1 MLPTRREAMRRTAV
15 AVAMLGEGA
24 ASTRQ
29 AAGRARYFY
38 NDDLDRPFVFYSAP
52 FQIQHL
58 HDVVD
63 VLLGTPVTTLVCN
76 SGDDLP
82 YYPSRVAPG
91 IGWRKTA
98 LEETD
103 PLYRR
108 RYRVAQE
115 IRAQG
120 VDVLGVIRDRASAK
134 GLEFVPS
141 LRMNDGHFGQ
151 RYPPAENPATSKFW
165 WDHQHLALGRSDP
178 TMTGFGRFQ
187 FDFTHREV
195 RQYRLAMIHELIDG
209 YAEDGFEMD
218 FTRHNTY
225 FPRGRARPELITDLV
240 REARRRLDQRG
251 KRVGRRLPLM
261 VRVLANLRSSRAA
274 TPEEQTLHFRCPL
287 ELSLRTGLDI
297 REWIRAG
304 YVDRLV
310 VADPTRIMGMD
321 RPLHKFLEAARGSG
335 CAVFASPETRAHR
348 ADGKATLEM
357 YRAAWT
363 NYFALGQHGT
373 YVFNFF
379 TRHWPLTSEDYGLL
393 RDLTSP
399 ETLRGQN
406 KLYVANH
413 ESFLEPPYLPLAL
426 SGGERDGFLR
436 ILILEDL
443 DPARRQQ
450 ILKRI
455 ELRLRVEGLRE
466 QDLLDVTWNGQPLSF
481 AAADWERVDFG
492 WYQKQPGWSVDR
504 SVVQGPF
511 VWLVWDITGHETLRG
526 VNQTGIRLSGPG
538 MQVRISGLEVSIQ
551 YDADPF
557 PVLRL

>member
-1 MLPTRREAMRRTAV
+1 MALTCKGGASAQEAT
-15 AVAMLGEGA
+15 
-24 ASTRQ
+24 
-29 AAGRARYFY
+29 AGRARYFY
-38 NDDLDRPFVFYSAP
+38 NDDLDRPFIFYSAP
-52 FQIQHL
+52 FQMQHL

-82 YYPSRVAPG
+82 YYPSQVAPG

-120 VDVLGVIRDRASAK
+120 VDVLAVIRDRARAK

-178 TMTGFGRFQ
+178 SMTGFGRYQ
-187 FDFTHREV
+187 LDFTHREV
-195 RQYRLAMIHELIDG
+195 REYRLAMIHELIDG
-209 YAEDGFEMD
+209 YADDGFEMD
-218 FTRHNTY
+218 FTRHNSY
-225 FPRGRARPELITDLV
+225 FPRGKARPELITDLV
-240 REARRRLDQRG
+240 RDARRRLDQRG
-251 KRVGRRLPLM
+251 KRAGRHLPLM
-261 VRVLANLRSSRAA
+261 VRVLANLSPSRAA
-274 TPEEQTLHFRCPL
+274 TPEEKKAHICCPL

-297 REWIRAG
+297 REWIRAA
-304 YVDRLV
+304 YIDRLV

-321 RPLHKFLEAARGSG
+321 RPLDKFLEAARGSA
-335 CAVFASPETRAHR
+335 CTVYASPETRAHR
-348 ADGKATLEM
+348 AEGKATLEM

-379 TRHWPLTSEDYGLL
+379 TRHWPLTPEDYGLL

-399 ETLRGQN
+399 DTLRGKN
-406 KLYVANH
+406 KLYVATR
-413 ESFLEPPYLPLAL
+413 ESFLEPPNLPLPL
-426 SGGERDGFLR
+426 GGSQRDGSLR

-443 DPARRQQ
+443 DSARRQQ
-450 ILKRI
+450 ILKRVL
-455 ELRLRVEGLRE
+455 LRLRVEGLRE
-466 QDLLDVTWNGQPLSF
+466 QDQLEVTWNGQPLGSG
-481 AAADWERVDFG
+481 AAEVERVDFP
-492 WYQKQPGWSVDR
+492 WYQKQPGWSVDQ
-504 SVVQGPF
+504 SIVKGPF
-511 VWLVWDITGHETLRG
+511 VWLVWDITGREMLRG
-526 VNQTGIRLSGPG
+526 VNNAGVRLAAAGSE
-538 MQVRISGLEVSIQ
+538 VRVSGLEVPIE
-551 YDADPF
+551 YDADPS
-557 PVLRL
+557 PVRSP